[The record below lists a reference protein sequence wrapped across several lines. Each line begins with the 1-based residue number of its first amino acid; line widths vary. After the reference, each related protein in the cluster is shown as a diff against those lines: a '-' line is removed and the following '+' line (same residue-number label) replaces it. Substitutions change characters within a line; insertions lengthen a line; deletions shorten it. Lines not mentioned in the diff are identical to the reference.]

1 MTSSLPS
8 LLVLLGPTASGKT
21 GLSIELALR
30 LNAEILS
37 ADSRQIYK
45 HLDIG
50 TAKPTQE
57 QLEAVRHHF
66 INEKLPTETF
76 SAGQFGI
83 EGRRVIADIHA
94 RGKEAIVV
102 GGSGLYIQSLTD
114 GLFDGPEAD
123 PEIRE
128 VLEAKVAHGM
138 TGDLL
143 DELRRVD
150 PDSAVTAD
158 ITKPR
163 RIIRALEVFYL
174 TGKPLSM
181 HHREL
186 KPEIGFSPLFVGL
199 AWDRQLLYKHIEQR
213 CDAMLEAGLEHEV
226 SGLQAMG
233 YDRRLN
239 ALNTVGYAEV
249 FAYKNG
255 EISHE
260 EMVRLF
266 KQNSRRYAK
275 RQMTW
280 FRRDGR
286 IQWVAMKEDR
296 APEDVLS
303 EILAASRQRS
313 QA

>member
-1 MTSSLPS
+1 MTTPLPP

-21 GLSIELALR
+21 DISIELAQR
-30 LNAEILS
+30 LNAEIIS

-45 HLDIG
+45 YLDIG

-57 QLEAVRHHF
+57 QLATVRHHF
-66 INEKLPTETF
+66 ISEKLPTETF
-76 SAGQFGI
+76 SAGEFGI
-83 EGRRVIADIHA
+83 EGRKVIADIHA
-94 RGKEAIVV
+94 RGGNAIVV
-102 GGSGLYIQSLTD
+102 GGSGLYIKSLTD

-123 PEIRE
+123 PDIRE
-128 VLEAKVAHGM
+128 VLEAKVERGM
-138 TGDLL
+138 TRDLL

-174 TGKPLSM
+174 TGKPLSI

-186 KPEIGFSPLFVGL
+186 KPQIAFSPLFIGL
-199 AWDRQLLYKHIEQR
+199 AWDRPVLYKHIEQR
-213 CDAMLEAGLEHEV
+213 CDAMLEAGLENEV

-233 YDRRLN
+233 YNRRLN

-249 FAYKNG
+249 FAHQND
-255 EISHE
+255 EISRE
-260 EMVRLF
+260 KMIRLF
-266 KQNSRRYAK
+266 RQNSRRYAK

-280 FRRDGR
+280 FRRDAR
-286 IQWVAMKEDR
+286 IRWIRMTEDR
-296 APEDVLS
+296 SQEEVL
-303 EILAASRQRS
+303 EEVMVLWKEG
-313 QA
+313 